1 MGQPLPVSHNG
12 GKMIT
17 SDSRL
22 VALRA
27 GMRVEDANGSTVG
40 SVREVSGRSVLVGE
54 LFGKRVFWVQGERI
68 DGVVGGAVRL
78 RVAHR

>member
-1 MGQPLPVSHNG
+1 
-12 GKMIT
+12 MIT

-40 SVREVSGRSVLVGE
+40 FVREVSGCSVLVGE
-54 LFGKRVFWVQGERI
+54 LLGRRVFWIQGERI
-68 DGVVGGAVRL
+68 DGVVDGAVRL
-78 RVAHR
+78 GAAHR